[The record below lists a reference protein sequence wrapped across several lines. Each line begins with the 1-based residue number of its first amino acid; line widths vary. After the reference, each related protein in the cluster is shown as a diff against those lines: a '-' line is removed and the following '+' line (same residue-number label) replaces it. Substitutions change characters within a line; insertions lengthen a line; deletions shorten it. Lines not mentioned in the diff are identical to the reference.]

1 MLSNRSRSSCTNRT
15 TKIKEKIHCYNINTN
30 TTQYLTYKL
39 VTGDG
44 PGTITFRP
52 YAHPITSGS
61 NSGKQIYEADILPGS
76 RYVLDVYYQGQ
87 DEQYQDEYGYLFPY
101 KSQVTK
107 IETQKIELPQR
118 QRIQV
123 DLVNILHSR
132 YILMDQS
139 ALTYPM
145 LVEEM
150 IDLILI
156 LPTLLNM
163 AMN

>member
-1 MLSNRSRSSCTNRT
+1 MSLRRNNIPPDFLAGGCYPTDHAVLVQTEPQKLRRKFTAT
-15 TKIKEKIHCYNINTN
+15 TSGAS

-87 DEQYQDEYGYLFPY
+87 DEQYH
-101 KSQVTK
+101 
-107 IETQKIELPQR
+107 R
-118 QRIQV
+118 
-123 DLVNILHSR
+123 
-132 YILMDQS
+132 
-139 ALTYPM
+139 
-145 LVEEM
+145 
-150 IDLILI
+150 
-156 LPTLLNM
+156 
-163 AMN
+163 